1 MAAAPGWWHARAE
14 IEVKGRGERGLL
26 GRRVWLNMMVGARLV
41 STRDPSKVVE
51 LTGRA
56 VTMGRG
62 AECEVR
68 IADDRVSTRHCR
80 LMALDGG
87 WTIED
92 LKSTNRTF
100 VNGELV
106 GERPRWLAPG
116 DIVRLGALDAT
127 LFEARFVSERAVERV
142 AEARP
147 APRVEDE
154 AAGLRKRVAELQA
167 ALAERNAEIVRMGVM
182 YRTLQGQLS
191 GQAASSVTAER
202 AGANLARD
210 LEELRDDLAQV
221 RTDHAGCRDAA
232 ERAQRRTADLEAQ
245 LEARERKARRELN
258 EANLDSK
265 ELASKLGVANS
276 ELAVVR
282 DALATATAN
291 LRTLK
296 DAYDDVL
303 VRLQNG
309 R

>member
-1 MAAAPGWWHARAE
+1 MP
-14 IEVKGRGERGLL
+14 
-26 GRRVWLNMMVGARLV
+26 VGARLV

-51 LTGRA
+51 LSGRA
-56 VTMGRG
+56 VIIGRG

-68 IADDRVSTRHCR
+68 IADDRVSTRHCK
-80 LMALDGG
+80 LVAQDAG

-116 DIVRLGALDAT
+116 DTVRLGALDAT
-127 LFEARFVSERAVERV
+127 LFEARFVVSERVVERT
-142 AEARP
+142 AETRP
-147 APRVEDE
+147 TPRAEDE
-154 AAGLRKRVAELQA
+154 AVGLRKRVAELQA

-191 GQAASSVTAER
+191 GQSAASVTAER
-202 AGANLARD
+202 AGANLTRD
-210 LEELRDDLAQV
+210 LEELRDDLAQL

-232 ERAQRRTADLEAQ
+232 DRAQRRTADLEAQ

-258 EANLDSK
+258 EANLHNK
-265 ELASKLGVANS
+265 ELTSKLGVATS
-276 ELAVVR
+276 ELAVAK
-282 DALATATAN
+282 DALAMATAN
-291 LRTLK
+291 LRTIK
-296 DAYDDVL
+296 DAYDDAL

>member
-1 MAAAPGWWHARAE
+1 MPDG
-14 IEVKGRGERGLL
+14 GG
-26 GRRVWLNMMVGARLV
+26 VWLNGAVGARLV
-41 STRDPSKVVE
+41 WTRDASKVVE
-51 LTGRA
+51 LSGRA
-56 VTMGRG
+56 VTIGRG

-68 IADDRVSTRHCR
+68 IADERVSTRHCK
-80 LMALDGG
+80 LVAQDGG

-116 DIVRLGALDAT
+116 DTVRLGGLDAT
-127 LFEARFVSERAVERV
+127 LFEARFVVSERAE
-142 AEARP
+142 

-154 AAGLRKRVAELQA
+154 AVGLRKRVADLQA

-182 YRTLQGQLS
+182 YRALQAQLS
-191 GQAASSVTAER
+191 GHAAASVTAER
-202 AGANLARD
+202 TGADLARD
-210 LEELRDDLAQV
+210 LEELRDDLKQI
-221 RTDHAGCRDAA
+221 RTEHAGCRDAE
-232 ERAQRRTADLEAQ
+232 ERARRKIADLEAQ

-258 EANLDSK
+258 DASLQAK
-265 ELASKLGVANS
+265 ELGAKLGFVTS
-276 ELAVVR
+276 ELAVAR

-303 VRLQNG
+303 ARLEGG

>member
-1 MAAAPGWWHARAE
+1 MW
-14 IEVKGRGERGLL
+14 
-26 GRRVWLNMMVGARLV
+26 
-41 STRDPSKVVE
+41 TRDPSKVVE

-56 VTMGRG
+56 VTIGRG

-68 IADDRVSTRHCR
+68 IADDRVSMRHCK
-80 LMALDGG
+80 LVAQDGG

-106 GERPRWLAPG
+106 GDRPRWLAPG
-116 DIVRLGALDAT
+116 DTVRLGALDAT
-127 LFEARFVSERAVERV
+127 LFEARFVSERAEAPPV
-142 AEARP
+142 A
-147 APRVEDE
+147 RVEDE
-154 AAGLRKRVAELQA
+154 AVGLRKRVADLQA

-182 YRTLQGQLS
+182 YRALQAQLS
-191 GQAASSVTAER
+191 GHAAASVTAER
-202 AGANLARD
+202 TGADLARD
-210 LEELRDDLAQV
+210 LEELRDELKQI
-221 RTDHAGCRDAA
+221 RTEHAGCRDAE
-232 ERAQRRTADLEAQ
+232 ERVRRKTADLEAQ

-258 EANLDSK
+258 DASLQTK
-265 ELASKLGVANS
+265 ELGSKLGIATS
-276 ELAVVR
+276 ELAVAR

-303 VRLQNG
+303 VRLENG